1 MAKFYSFL
9 TEFLHDIKMIKEC
22 SSKKKIKSAC
32 SDPVV
37 EKEKPSLKP
46 KGMGSEIDEIFART
60 KRKRSEKDTM
70 TYKEKPAKA
79 SASSAKS
86 HDKLKIRQ
94 NKTKD
99 LHENPFADSIFL
111 PRKKTSDG
119 LTIYTEEELSFG
131 KPDAG
136 GTRLC
141 PFDRDCCF

>member
-1 MAKFYSFL
+1 M
-9 TEFLHDIKMIKEC
+9 MKES
-22 SSKKKIKSAC
+22 SSKKKIKPAC
-32 SDPVV
+32 CGPVV

-46 KGMGSEIDEIFART
+46 KRMGSEIDEIFART

-70 TYKEKPAKA
+70 ADKEKPAKA

-86 HDKLKIRQ
+86 RDKLKIRQ
-94 NKTKD
+94 D
-99 LHENPFADSIFL
+99 VRENPFADSIFR

-119 LTIYTEEELSFG
+119 LAIYTEEELSFG

-141 PFDRDCCF
+141 PFDCDCCF

>member
-1 MAKFYSFL
+1 M
-9 TEFLHDIKMIKEC
+9 MKES
-22 SSKKKIKSAC
+22 SSKKKIKPAC
-32 SDPVV
+32 CGPVV

-46 KGMGSEIDEIFART
+46 KRMGSEIDEIFART

-70 TYKEKPAKA
+70 ADKQKPSKA
-79 SASSAKS
+79 SASSGKS
-86 HDKLKIRQ
+86 HDKLKIRK

-99 LHENPFADSIFL
+99 VRENPFADSIFR

-119 LTIYTEEELSFG
+119 LAIYTEEELSFG

-141 PFDRDCCF
+141 PFDCDCCFDKNNLITF